1 MKVKFFKKAL
11 NGKCKTKQK
20 TKSLHF
26 CLTINFDPLIF
37 IFSQTIL
44 KLTINSMLG
53 FFFDTVINSQKK
65 NKINYQ
71 AQFPINEI

>member
-11 NGKCKTKQK
+11 NGKCKKTK

-53 FFFDTVINSQKK
+53 FFLYTVINS
-65 NKINYQ
+65 
-71 AQFPINEI
+71 